1 MKIFRRSPPNRE
13 IEFTWHRER
22 EGERRER
29 KEDRHW
35 PPYLSIIIARHIALD
50 LSQRVIPFVISPIV
64 VLRSTPPF
72 IRKRTRLGIRPD
84 RERGKRYSRHG
95 SIRTGRSSRNKS
107 TPFSF
112 FALETRVNR
121 TNRCDIPMR
130 KPTDEIFNTPPPSKF
145 RLSVRDST
153 DRNGLTDSR

>member
-1 MKIFRRSPPNRE
+1 MKLNLRGTE
-13 IEFTWHRER
+13 RER

-84 RERGKRYSRHG
+84 RERGKRYSRRG

-121 TNRCDIPMR
+121 IAQTGAIFRCENRPMKFLIPL
-130 KPTDEIFNTPPPSKF
+130 PS
-145 RLSVRDST
+145 
-153 DRNGLTDSR
+153 RNSASPFATRPIETG

>member
-50 LSQRVIPFVISPIV
+50 LSQRVIPFVISSIV

-84 RERGKRYSRHG
+84 RERGKRYSRRG

-121 TNRCDIPMR
+121 IAQTGAIFRCENRPMKFLIPL
-130 KPTDEIFNTPPPSKF
+130 PP
-145 RLSVRDST
+145 
-153 DRNGLTDSR
+153 RNSASPFATRPIETG